1 MGDYMFGKPNMS
13 CNTGIIADG
22 FMNFGHIGSILFIMV
37 TAVII
42 KFIES
47 LNIDKTYFGIIIAF
61 VMLFLNSALLTSML
75 THSGLFLLLILIF
88 FMKDTDYDKNMPHN
102 HCSSAI

>member
-1 MGDYMFGKPNMS
+1 
-13 CNTGIIADG
+13 
-22 FMNFGHIGSILFIMV
+22 MNFGHIGSILFVMI

-47 LNIDKTYFGIIIAF
+47 LNIDKTYFGIVIAF
-61 VMLFLNSALLTSML
+61 VMLFLNSALFTSML
-75 THSGLFLLLILIF
+75 THGGLFLLLILIF
-88 FMKDTDYDKNMPHN
+88 FMKDTDNDKNMPHN